1 MKRTGGQPQWR
12 DKVGPRG
19 SRNGEP
25 RYHAP
30 EGGDSSSV
38 RLCKP
43 WGRHSTIS
51 RAPACRVAGLQ
62 GLYLGYPDLPPGGS
76 PAWDSLGP
84 LPADRDRVRQAVTT
98 EPDPVSGWAEVGQ
111 AGGDLV
117 ENLASLGKLSG
128 KPISAV
134 PECARRIRAILTL
147 IVDAFLVWAAH
158 EAVRHDD

>member
-1 MKRTGGQPQWR
+1 
-12 DKVGPRG
+12 
-19 SRNGEP
+19 
-25 RYHAP
+25 
-30 EGGDSSSV
+30 
-38 RLCKP
+38 
-43 WGRHSTIS
+43 
-51 RAPACRVAGLQ
+51 
-62 GLYLGYPDLPPGGS
+62 
-76 PAWDSLGP
+76 
-84 LPADRDRVRQAVTT
+84 QAVTT

-158 EAVRHDD
+158 EAVRHDDCLRPGELHERQHLRCNLRLIPYVSVDELPVAHLAWFRVLVGNDADHDLRGAVGIGTIKGDCRYWPTSHALLGLLAQALR